1 MTVLGKWLSPSKKL
15 TIVHYDDMS
24 IWINGRKIRLTQTE
38 EKVFLCIVSGE
49 GKVRTHRMILQAMY
63 GNKKQSHQKIIDV
76 IVNRI
81 RKKLSLHTP
90 SAARALMSVWGRGY
104 VFGKIKPPTGVIAQV
119 YPIGYWVPSRKEQVL
134 LALLSGQFSTE
145 EVMYTHPDLSQEELD
160 EWRSTYNVF
169 GRKGLH
175 SSKAQKYLV

>member
-63 GNKKQSHQKIIDV
+63 GNKKQSPNNEK
-76 IVNRI
+76 
-81 RKKLSLHTP
+81 
-90 SAARALMSVWGRGY
+90 
-104 VFGKIKPPTGVIAQV
+104 
-119 YPIGYWVPSRKEQVL
+119 
-134 LALLSGQFSTE
+134 
-145 EVMYTHPDLSQEELD
+145 
-160 EWRSTYNVF
+160 
-169 GRKGLH
+169 
-175 SSKAQKYLV
+175 